1 MNSSPKSLWFALV
14 VASVL
19 SACGGDDA
27 IANATVA
34 AMRASPIGTRAWVAG
49 FVTVPPGRFNSST
62 DELGFAIQD
71 ASGGIYV
78 TSTLVS
84 DLPLGTPVRL
94 QAELQSVNTQLTL
107 VPIGPVEKLAG
118 SLLIEPQDMA
128 TGAVTEGTAGTLVR
142 IGGRLTQEVQDD
154 RPYGYIAHIDDGSGV
169 AKVFVNV
176 VSGNPV
182 IDIAGLTTGVDVQV
196 TGFVF
201 KYANVLEVAPRQAS
215 DLLRR

>member
-14 VASVL
+14 VVSVL
-19 SACGGDDA
+19 SACGGDDG

-34 AMRASPIGTRAWVAG
+34 AMRASPTGTRARVAG

-142 IGGRLTQEVQDD
+142 IGGRLTKEVKDD
-154 RPYGYIAHIDDGSGV
+154 SPYGYIAYINDGSGE
-169 AKVFVNV
+169 AKVFVNI
-176 VSGNPV
+176 VSGHPV

-201 KYANVLEVAPRQAS
+201 KYDNVLEVAPRQAS

>member
-19 SACGGDDA
+19 SACGGEDA
-27 IANATVA
+27 IADATIA
-34 AMRASPIGTRAWVAG
+34 AMRASPIGTRARVAG
-49 FVTVPPGRFNSST
+49 FVTVPAGRFNSST

-71 ASGGIYV
+71 ATGGIYV
-78 TSTLVS
+78 SSTLVS
-84 DLPLGTPVRL
+84 DLPLGTQVRVES
-94 QAELQSVNTQLTL
+94 ELQSVSTQLTL
-107 VPIGPVEKLAG
+107 VPIGPVKTLAG
-118 SLLIEPQDMA
+118 SRLIAPQDIA
-128 TGAVTEGTAGTLVR
+128 TGFVNEGTAGTLVR